1 MTRSHKSKTKKTS
14 NKRKPSIK
22 VIGTALASLFKR
34 EDPVPTGKSEPAHKK
49 KKIDLIEPE
58 VKKIILKKPVEADH
72 VIKKTNE
79 LNEPIKA
86 TKEIKKVKKLCGDKA
101 EIIAKI
107 ESKEGVKKINDIMS
121 VADGVMIARG
131 DLGVEVP
138 VEKIPTIQ
146 KNLIE
151 KIRKKGIP
159 SICESLKKKAK
170 IIKDTKLAKTT
181 AKKYTSF
188 HCYNMGDGDIY
199 PSKQCKKHLKTFLNK
214 NKNASVFEV
223 IGVVKYNEC
232 KILDKLKKTES
243 KAKISKIADIL
254 ERGLSRKRVIEGVWA
269 IKSHMGK
276 DIKTRVINYTI
287 MSKHNKKGFIV
298 RAYK

>member
-1 MTRSHKSKTKKTS
+1 MAKSGITKAGS
-14 NKRKPSIK
+14 NS
-22 VIGTALASLFKR
+22 S
-34 EDPVPTGKSEPAHKK
+34 S
-49 KKIDLIEPE
+49 
-58 VKKIILKKPVEADH
+58 
-72 VIKKTNE
+72 
-79 LNEPIKA
+79 PIKISINFPLLVTA
-86 TKEIKKVKKLCGDKA
+86 FPCIDK
-101 EIIAKI
+101 I
-107 ESKEGVKKINDIMS
+107 
-121 VADGVMIARG
+121 
-131 DLGVEVP
+131 VEVP
-138 VEKIPTIQ
+138 VEKIV
-146 KNLIE
+146 E
-151 KIRKKGIP
+151 KIVEVPVEKIVKKDIKVDKDIKTISKIKP
-159 SICESLKKKAK
+159 NESLKKKAK

-232 KILDKLKKTES
+232 KILDRLKKTES